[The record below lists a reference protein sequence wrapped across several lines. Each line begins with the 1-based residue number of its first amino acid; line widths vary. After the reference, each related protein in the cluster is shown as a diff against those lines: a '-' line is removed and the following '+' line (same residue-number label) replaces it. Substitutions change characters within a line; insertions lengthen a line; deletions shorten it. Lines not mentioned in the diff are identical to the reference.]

1 MKAGKIKKLS
11 MKSLS
16 VLLAVVM
23 IMSSMSVCFGTVTYA
38 AGGSVSDSN
47 WNSFIDLLKND
58 TVKNASFTSTTAN
71 NYTVT
76 DPDGKIIAAVEMYF
90 DIFDTLADKEPSNS
104 SAGNRTINEVNTT
117 IKNTLSNKMSGD
129 YSTYNIDSFIS
140 KLISGANVISSK
152 GTKKEVKNS
161 NSAPGTNL
169 NPVSDVK
176 LNVTL
181 GGELTKYATIDELPD
196 EVATT
201 KTFTVKH
208 TNSRYD
214 TSSRTQNTTDSCGNV
229 TGTDTYYGFEY
240 YYSISSVTEAEGAK
254 QSTKVLKDTAKTL
267 SDNSAYLNANLDQMV
282 QFIIDDASAVATA
295 QSAVNT
301 AKSNATAFSQAAW
314 NQYFKAT
321 YDSKILALESNITLA
336 TEIVA
341 LGKVAYPLTALKNA
355 GYDSIL
361 TNEAALR
368 SLYSQLTEGLAT
380 FDKAT
385 QSAKDYISG
394 HAYQGVEFNR
404 ADIQAFADEVLVE
417 IQLIEL
423 RRLKDTIDT
432 TTPDYYTYN
441 DDNVTGQN
449 ATVSGAALSTAKG
462 TVDGYIS
469 SINSYPAVLVAE
481 AELTGYTDWLAA
493 LSTELN
499 RLIKISGYNDQF
511 SAQYA
516 KYVAE
521 VYSATDTGADSATL
535 LAALKGNADEGIE
548 SYDAWYSG
556 LKSLISTIETQLGAE
571 LANKIMT
578 TLDDAM
584 KARMDAVYTTLHSRV
599 DAQLDNATELYN
611 VVKALNGKINI
622 LTTSNYAKYKKAFE
636 SFEKDVYDFLIA
648 SANFSMP
655 KATIDK
661 YNALGKD
668 FKVYT
673 DFIATGGFSSY
684 KQILG
689 EYADRELL
697 TNDLLRDEEY
707 VVDKAKVE
715 NVIASLDKLIT
726 SDEIGGLLGGLL
738 GLEEGES
745 FDIGTML
752 EELVVDM
759 LFSDS
764 FINTAI
770 EKLYPAVLGALIAVW
785 EKDVP
790 NVGVESG
797 QDIAGMLQKDLYA
810 IVNDMGFALYPDQ
823 YAAALRNIDSSRYA
837 DNISKLQT
845 GTRTYT
851 VEKVTELNGDG
862 KTIVKEVTVT
872 SYPWDVAGSAF
883 LNEDGSLN
891 LTWGVDEYK
900 ETEGVTTEQIKEF
913 FYARFDDAFTPLAPL
928 FFALI
933 GNTSWTGTSSKA
945 AKYLIAEVDL
955 KIEASGNDGYA
966 NMMVPIYEALGAVV
980 EGTEGAT
987 FTYKAPSTVKG
998 YATQSDRVGLM
1009 LSAILEPIFG
1019 LLNEIGKAPL
1029 STIISI
1035 LPNLCY
1041 SLLMQ
1046 MVNPLLNQL
1055 KTTITLKGDA
1065 GFYNY
1070 IVNGC
1075 DQIDIN
1081 LDNLYSTD
1089 LAIGDILGDINSLID
1104 LSNGINSLLGLLGL
1118 PLPEIEQGKIA
1129 QMGELTT
1136 ISTSRT
1142 AYIYTGFEGT
1152 GEARHIEADKGA
1164 VGNYLLQYILGIL
1177 EDEEAFKGLL
1187 GMIMTVKDENGQP
1200 VKDSSGKTI
1209 PDTAKIEE
1217 TIASFNEMGLF
1228 KYGKNNAIAAIVE
1241 LFNADTLPYAEY
1253 NWYVD
1258 EMFDGT
1264 VQGLTP
1270 AMVQYLS
1277 YDNDLTREKAA
1288 YIVDHLD
1295 ELISSIIDMVNGNP
1309 EGTYSIA
1316 AKLDELIGGLFTNEN
1331 ITVIAKALAGFD
1343 INSLLAGEGDAN
1355 APETVAEGDEPE
1367 AGEGEA
1373 EEDAA
1378 AIDVNALIKDL
1389 LGIDLSVFAQYKD
1402 IADDYDWGVTDGA
1415 TFAKALADL
1424 LAPLNPLLN
1433 FILKGDDI
1441 KVITDENGANAAIT
1455 LKGSNA
1461 YDTALVPLLEALGC
1475 ETKVLAEDDNVI
1487 EVVLLAI
1494 VNKLET
1500 IIGEDADAVEGI
1512 ANLLPGVL
1520 YFLQSNALSSVVENL
1535 LHPVYQLIDTI
1546 RPIYELDIFGLIGGL
1561 LPEDFPITLDKA
1573 TLSNLDLNFVIKL
1586 VKDLL
1591 GLDFTDLGVVI
1602 ADVCKVAVQD
1612 YKSSS
1617 SLIGEDG
1624 KKGAYTKLFDATD
1637 IVAVI
1642 LNFAFDWFTVP
1653 ENVDAM
1659 ANVIGGDNAA
1669 TVEKT
1674 KKYIDAIYTI
1684 IEGVEIQYDD
1694 INWAYNFPEGFD
1706 EAIFSSGISI
1716 QPTIE
1721 SLKYPTDWTEDTAKY
1736 LDENLDDLI
1745 NAALKLA
1752 GVEGTLSDMLKSEIN
1767 FLTGANLNAIVTMLN
1782 DLLGK
1787 LNKEIVDNA
1796 GVLIGA
1802 DLEAL
1807 RNYKADEEKT
1817 YTTVEFAKELAK
1829 ILNVIPEVVNLVFFG
1844 DNFEIFNYAN
1854 GESVGTITGANGYSK
1869 GLAPILEALGC
1880 KNLPAADSKDVEA
1893 VLVSIANR
1901 FDEILADPINEV
1913 LNVLPN
1919 IIYFIN
1925 ANGISVSLK
1934 NMVASVTGFMALLKE
1949 SFGVDVDLIA
1959 IINDALN
1966 GLLPAE
1972 SNATIDVLDLDLET
1986 VFTLVQE
1993 ILGLD
1998 LTMASDILVDL
2009 CVGKIEAYKSIS
2021 GDYAFRMVYND
2032 DYARYDMITILVT
2045 IALMVVSNEQNAKA
2059 LDEML
2064 GTELLSALK
2073 TVFASVEINYEAID
2087 WDYCWDENGEATGDT
2102 IPVIESAI
2110 TYPND
2115 FTEEDA
2121 KYLAENLPALVDAV
2135 VKLVSENESLAQLL
2149 KENVNIFNAK
2159 TLEDLVGLIAD
2170 LLGDVDSVLLGLGMI
2185 LDVDLNGLL
2194 AHEID
2199 ADIDTVEEFAAEL
2212 AEILSK
2218 YAPGVIEWLLLGR
2231 DFTFFVDETKMAEG
2245 VPYDKDK
2252 AIITING
2259 AQGYAEGLALVLEA
2273 LGCENLPKVY
2283 EAEKL
2288 DTTAVIE
2295 GVLTSL
2301 ANRINEIFANP
2312 VEEALDLLPN
2322 LLYFLNAN
2330 GVAAAVNNLAGAFS
2344 ALATKL
2350 QAFGLDISLGSLVN
2364 IKKLMGLENTN
2375 AAISLDNLTVEA
2387 LLEAVSLM
2395 TGLDLTTL
2403 DKVLTGFALGEVKEY
2418 DSVSKEAAYKMVYH
2432 TDFENYDMITVLV
2445 TAALLVVFETEGNA
2459 EKLNEMIGTDIITA
2473 IEDVFAASEI
2483 SYTAP
2488 NWSYPLAANGTV
2500 DAMKYSITYPNNWTE
2515 ETAKYVT
2522 AALPQIGDMIAG
2534 MIDSNYTSLAALLQD
2549 KVNVFNADT
2558 LNSLVALIADLLGG
2572 IDDELLKAAGVLLNV
2587 DVVGLKAYK
2596 APEINST
2603 EAFAAELANVLT
2615 TYAGGVVEWL
2625 LLGKDYKFFVKD
2637 VTKDGIPVD
2646 FIIINGAHGY
2656 AEGLALLLEALGCTD
2671 LPDAYA
2677 EGATTKSVVEGT
2689 LLSLAKR
2696 IDTILANP
2704 VVEVLGIL
2712 PNLLYFLNTNGVAAV
2727 VDNLTA
2733 ALTALL
2739 DKLAVFGIKLDL
2751 NELVN
2756 LQKLMGIEGKGANID
2771 LDNLTIADLLE
2782 AVSLMTGL
2790 DLTLIEDVLV
2800 GFALGEV
2807 KTYDSVSK
2815 ECGDAKRML
2824 YADEFDT
2831 YDMVTVLANLVLL
2844 TIADED
2850 NAEFVKNLTGEEI
2863 YGVIVTLFNVESLP
2877 VQEFDWLFTE
2887 YADTDHVFSAILSSE
2902 LYADHQYGPLYTE
2915 EMAQYIADNF
2925 GKFVDN
2931 IIYLLGLNINGTTVD
2946 NLTDLI
2952 NGLIN
2957 GSVYNSANVVA
2968 IRDALAGVLDGIV
2981 NLKAGNAVVG
2991 GLIAEVLKTAGIADL
3006 AAVAEVEVPEFTEDR
3021 AKFVESL
3028 CDVLEPLYGVLRWV
3042 LSNEDISFFVDLDK
3056 TDAITLPGAEGYAY
3070 GIIPL
3075 LEVLECENILTPA
3088 EYYAAVEADGDVL
3101 LTSILNPLLDRVDVI
3116 IENPAE
3122 EILAI
3127 LPNLIYFINSNGIDT
3142 VVKNTLNAVYT
3153 LLNVIEPIAKIDLYE
3168 IIGIDLSTLTFE
3180 KLFSMLLDM
3189 IYDATGYRFTF
3200 MDVSAVA
3207 ELSVG
3212 TLVSYESKN
3221 GKTAYKMIYNS
3232 NTAKSEMVT
3241 VVMRL
3246 LVTFIMHENNQ
3257 EMLLGLLRDKLG
3269 MTADAEKY
3277 VRGILDYLKKNSTVT
3292 ALGMDLAL
3300 ATFYYIFY
3308 GVDIGVDHT
3317 ANGVK
3322 DLNAEWT
3329 KLLNDMRNSKNEG
3342 EALAG
3347 EIIAGIL
3354 DLEIFDD
3361 VIDPEEGVAPNGFI
3375 AFFQKI
3381 IDWFNKIIEWF
3392 KNLFN

>member
-1 MKAGKIKKLS
+1 MKRQIKQLS
-11 MKSLS
+11 KKSLS

-23 IMSSMSVCFGTVTYA
+23 LMTSMSVCFGTISIAASGTVTTQQWTDLVNALNA
-38 AGGSVSDSN
+38 ANISG
-47 WNSFIDLLKND
+47 
-58 TVKNASFTSTTAN
+58 ASFSGSTGAYVLN
-71 NYTVT
+71 
-76 DPDGKIIAAVEMYF
+76 DPDGTVLPAVEEYF
-90 DIFDTLADKEPSNS
+90 EVFDTLANKTPATGNPNNTNTDYTQGSNE
-104 SAGNRTINEVNTT
+104 GNRVIQQVNKSIRDTLATKMGSAYTNAVASFVEKLASGSTVSTGTASEKTKGGQNNNDKSLPTNELSDIAPITLTVNKSSVLKSYTLDNLPSSVVTT
-117 IKNTLSNKMSGD
+117 KIFTVTHSKDKYDYKYKEESGCSWGQKYTTYTRYYKYFYYISGVSEKDGESIDTSILTDTRDALADYAEYFGYTLDELVATDVDTLAGVSKAVTDAKKDVIDNFSED
-129 YSTYNIDSFIS
+129 IWNYYFQSTYN
-140 KLISGANVISSK
+140 
-152 GTKKEVKNS
+152 VK
-161 NSAPGTNL
+161 A
-169 NPVSDVK
+169 
-176 LNVTL
+176 
-181 GGELTKYATIDELPD
+181 LTD
-196 EVATT
+196 
-201 KTFTVKH
+201 
-208 TNSRYD
+208 
-214 TSSRTQNTTDSCGNV
+214 
-229 TGTDTYYGFEY
+229 
-240 YYSISSVTEAEGAK
+240 
-254 QSTKVLKDTAKTL
+254 
-267 SDNSAYLNANLDQMV
+267 
-282 QFIIDDASAVATA
+282 
-295 QSAVNT
+295 
-301 AKSNATAFSQAAW
+301 
-314 NQYFKAT
+314 
-321 YDSKILALESNITLA
+321 NITLA
-336 TEIVA
+336 TEIIPLAKICINLYELKDAGFDGMTEA
-341 LGKVAYPLTALKNA
+341 LLRDLHSKLTSGLNAY
-355 GYDSIL
+355 
-361 TNEAALR
+361 
-368 SLYSQLTEGLAT
+368 
-380 FDKAT
+380 DKAT
-385 QSAKDYISG
+385 AAARNYIDTHSYEG
-394 HAYQGVEFNR
+394 RSFVR
-404 ADIQAFADEVLVE
+404 ADIQAFADEVLTE

-423 RRLKDTIDT
+423 RALKQEIDAT
-432 TTPDYYTYN
+432 VPEYYAYN
-441 DDNVTGQN
+441 EDDVISG
-449 ATVSGAALSTAKG
+449 AVSGATLSAAKG
-462 TVDGYIS
+462 TVDGFKT
-469 SINSYPAVLVAE
+469 SIKSYPENLVNIVMRGYSD
-481 AELTGYTDWLAA
+481 ELGTLSSNLAY
-493 LSTELN
+493 
-499 RLIKISGYNDQF
+499 LIKTANYDDQF
-511 SAQYA
+511 SAEYA

-521 VYSATDTGADSATL
+521 VYSATDITADSATL
-535 LAALKGNADEGIE
+535 VESLKK
-548 SYDAWYSG
+548 YDSWYTG
-556 LKSLISTIETQLGAE
+556 LKTLIGKIENELEAGTAEKILAE
-571 LANKIMT
+571 L
-578 TLDDAM
+578 DDEM
-584 KARMDAVYTTLHSRV
+584 KAHMESTYATLHSRV
-599 DAQLDNATELYN
+599 EAQIDIATELYAS
-611 VVKALNGKINI
+611 VAALNGKIDI
-622 LTTSNYAKYKKAFE
+622 LNASNYAKYKRAFQVI
-636 SFEKDVYDFLIA
+636 EKDTYDFLIA
-648 SANFSMP
+648 SPNFAMP
-655 KATIDK
+655 QATIDK
-661 YNALGKD
+661 YNALSDD
-668 FKVYT
+668 FEIYNN
-673 DFIATGGFSSY
+673 FIATGGFSSF

-689 EYADRELL
+689 EYANREVLD
-697 TNDLLRDEEY
+697 NDLLRDEEF
-707 VVDKAKVE
+707 VVDKTKVE
-715 NVIASLDKLIT
+715 NVITGLDKLIT
-726 SDEIGGLLGGLL
+726 SEEIGGLLGGLL
-738 GLEEGES
+738 GGEEGKAL
-745 FDIGTML
+745 DIGQL
-752 EELVVDM
+752 LKDLIGDM
-759 LFSDS
+759 LFSDAL
-764 FINTAI
+764 INTVVKMLNPI
-770 EKLYPAVLGALIAVW
+770 LINALADIWLNSLPQEV
-785 EKDVP
+785 DI
-790 NVGVESG
+790 VGKVTY
-797 QDIAGMLQKDLYA
+797 DKNLKTV
-810 IVNDMGFALYPDQ
+810 VNDVGFYIFPDLMASQ
-823 YAAALRNIDSSRYA
+823 LDKTKYG
-837 DNISKLQT
+837 DNITKLNAAVT
-845 GTRTYT
+845 NFNTEFGVTNSDDLDKYFTYYT
-851 VEKVTELNGDG
+851 KDDG
-862 KTIVKEVTVT
+862 KKAMDK
-872 SYPWDVAGSAF
+872 SPWDSKEINDENGN
-883 LNEDGSLN
+883 LT
-891 LTWGVDEYK
+891 LTWGVDAAK
-900 ETEGVTTEQIKEF
+900 EAGATGDELAQI
-913 FYARFDDAFTPLAPL
+913 FYNAFDDALAGLRPLL
-928 FFALI
+928 EVIFANKSFSGKSENVAHVSFL
-933 GNTSWTGTSSKA
+933 GRKDA
-945 AKYLIAEVDL
+945 ALNIT
-955 KIEASGNDGYA
+955 ASGNKGFA
-966 NMMVPIYEALGAVV
+966 NLLVPIYEALEVPFTPVSTV
-980 EGTEGAT
+980 EGSHLEDANSIA
-987 FTYKAPSTVKG
+987 K
-998 YATQSDRVGLM
+998 
-1009 LSAILEPIFG
+1009 ILESIIDPIFT
-1019 LLNEIGKAPL
+1019 LCDELAAKPL
-1029 STIISI
+1029 EKIISI

-1041 SLLMQ
+1041 ALTMQSL
-1046 MVNPLLNQL
+1046 PKLLGML
-1055 KTTITLKGDA
+1055 KTDIHYAASVDIGCNIDAASDDISINVGEMLTNEMGNGD
-1065 GFYNY
+1065 FNN
-1070 IVNGC
+1070 I
-1075 DQIDIN
+1075 
-1081 LDNLYSTD
+1081 
-1089 LAIGDILGDINSLID
+1089 ID
-1104 LSNGINSLLGLLGL
+1104 LSNGVNSLLGLLGL
-1118 PLPEIEQGKIA
+1118 PLPEIDQGKIA
-1129 QMGELTT
+1129 QMGKKTT
-1136 ISTSRT
+1136 IETSRT
-1142 AYIYTGFEGT
+1142 EYIYAGLEGT
-1152 GEARHIEADKGA
+1152 GTAYHIAADKGA
-1164 VGNYLLQYILGIL
+1164 VGNYLLQYIFGIL

-1187 GMIMTVKDENGQP
+1187 GMLMTKELEDGTKVPDE
-1200 VKDSSGKTI
+1200 
-1209 PDTAKIEE
+1209 AKIAE

-1228 KYGKNNAIAAIVE
+1228 KHGKNNAIAAIVE

-1295 ELISSIIDMVNGNP
+1295 ELIGSIIDMVNGNE

-1316 AKLDELIGGLFTNEN
+1316 ATLNGLIGGLFTNEN

-1343 INSLLAGEGDAN
+1343 INALIAGSGESAEGDAN
-1355 APETVAEGDEPE
+1355 APETVAEG
-1367 AGEGEA
+1367 
-1373 EEDAA
+1373 EEETEAA
-1378 AIDVNALIKDL
+1378 AIDVNALINDL
-1389 LGIDLSVFAQYKD
+1389 LGIDLTAFAQYKD

-1415 TFAKALADL
+1415 TFASALANL

-1433 FILKGDDI
+1433 FILKGKDI
-1441 KVITDENGANAAIT
+1441 RVITDDNGNNAAIT
-1455 LKGSNA
+1455 LKGSNG

-1475 ETKVLAEDDNVI
+1475 ETKALAEDDNVL

-1500 IIGEDADAVEGI
+1500 IIGEGADAVEGI

-1520 YFLQSNALSSVVENL
+1520 YFLQSNALASVVENL
-1535 LHPVYQLIDTI
+1535 LHPVYQLLDTI
-1546 RPIYELDIFGLIGGL
+1546 RPIYELDIFELIGGL
-1561 LPEDFPITLDKA
+1561 LPEDAPITLDQA
-1573 TLSNLDLNFVIKL
+1573 TLSNLDLSFVLNL
-1586 VKDLL
+1586 VKNLV
-1591 GLDFTDLGVVI
+1591 GLDFTALGTVI
-1602 ADVCKVAVQD
+1602 ADVCKVAVKD
-1612 YKSSS
+1612 YESSS
-1617 SLIGEDG
+1617 SLIGENG
-1624 KKGAYTKLFDATD
+1624 KKGAYTDLFDATD

-1642 LNFAFDWFTVP
+1642 LNFAFDWCTVDT
-1653 ENVDAM
+1653 NVDAL
-1659 ANVIGGDNAA
+1659 AAVIGGEDAA
-1669 TVEKT
+1669 LVEKVKT
-1674 KKYIDAIYTI
+1674 YIDAIYTI
-1684 IEGVEIQYDD
+1684 IEGVEIKYDTID
-1694 INWAYNFPEGFD
+1694 WAYNFPEGFD

-1721 SLKYPTDWTEDTAKY
+1721 SLNYPTDWTEDTAKY
-1736 LDENLDDLI
+1736 LDENLDELI

-1752 GVEGTLSDMLKSEIN
+1752 GVEGNLSDMLKSNIN

-1802 DLEAL
+1802 DLETL
-1807 RNYKADEEKT
+1807 RNYKADEDKT

-1844 DNFEIFNYAN
+1844 DNFEIFNYAS

-1880 KNLPAADSKDVEA
+1880 KDLPAADSKNVEA

-1901 FDEILADPINEV
+1901 FDEILADPINEI

-1919 IIYFIN
+1919 IIYFLN
-1925 ANGISVSLK
+1925 ANGISTSLK
-1934 NMVASVTGFMALLKE
+1934 NMVSSVTGFMGLLKD

-1966 GLLPAE
+1966 GLLPEESEAE
-1972 SNATIDVLDLDLET
+1972 IDVLNLDLET

-1993 ILGLD
+1993 LLGLD
-1998 LTMASDILVDL
+1998 LTMASDILVDF
-2009 CVGKIEAYKSIS
+2009 CVGKIEAYESIS
-2021 GDYAFRMVYND
+2021 GEYGFRMVYND
-2032 DYARYDMITILVT
+2032 VYARYDMITILVT
-2045 IALMVVSNEQNAKA
+2045 IALMVVSNEDNAAA
-2059 LDEML
+2059 LDEMI
-2064 GTELLSALK
+2064 GTEIMSALK
-2073 TVFASVEINYEAID
+2073 TVFASVEINYEPID
-2087 WDYCWDENGEATGDT
+2087 WDYCWDENGNATGES

-2121 KYLAENLPALVDAV
+2121 KYLAENLPALVDTV
-2135 VKLVSENESLAQLL
+2135 IKLVSENESLAELL
-2149 KENVNIFNAK
+2149 SANVNIFTAK
-2159 TLEDLVGLIAD
+2159 TLEDLIGLIAG
-2170 LLGDVDSVLLGLGMI
+2170 LLGDVDSVLLELGMI

-2194 AHEID
+2194 AHEVD
-2199 ADIDTVEEFAAEL
+2199 KDIDTVDEFAAEL

-2259 AQGYAEGLALVLEA
+2259 AHGYAEGLALVLEA

-2283 EAEKL
+2283 EVEKL
-2288 DTTAVIE
+2288 NTTAVIE

-2312 VEEALDLLPN
+2312 VEEVIDLLPN

-2330 GVAAAVNNLAGAFS
+2330 GVAAAVKNLTGAFN

-2364 IKKLMGLENTN
+2364 IKKLMGLENTD
-2375 AAISLDNLTVEA
+2375 AAISLDNLTIEA

-2395 TGLDLTTL
+2395 VGLDLTKL
-2403 DKVLTGFALGEVKEY
+2403 DEVLTGFALGEVQEY
-2418 DSVSKEAAYKMVYH
+2418 DSTSKEKAYRMVYH

-2459 EKLNEMIGTDIITA
+2459 EKLNEMIDTDIITA
-2473 IEDVFAASEI
+2473 IESVFAASEI
-2483 SYTAP
+2483 TYTAP
-2488 NWSYPLAANGTV
+2488 NWNYPLADNGTV

-2522 AALPQIGDMIAG
+2522 AVLPEIGDMIAG

-2558 LNSLVALIADLLGG
+2558 LNSLVSLITNLLGD
-2572 IDDELLKAAGVLLNV
+2572 IDEGLLEAAGMLLNV
-2587 DVVGLKAYK
+2587 DVIGLKSYE

-2603 EAFAAELANVLT
+2603 EEFAAELANVLT

-2637 VTKDGIPVD
+2637 VTENGVPVD
-2646 FIIINGAHGY
+2646 FITVNGAYGY

-2677 EGATTKSVVEGT
+2677 EGATTKTVVEGT

-2696 IDTILANP
+2696 IDAILANP
-2704 VVEVLGIL
+2704 VAEVLGVL

-2739 DKLAVFGIKLDL
+2739 DKLAVFGVELDL

-2756 LQKLMGIEGKGANID
+2756 LQKLMGIEGKGAKID

-2807 KTYDSVSK
+2807 KAYNSVSK
-2815 ECGDAKRML
+2815 ECGEAKRML

-2850 NAEFVKNLTGEEI
+2850 NAEFVRDLVGEDI
-2863 YGVIVTLFNVESLP
+2863 YGIIVTLFKVESLP

-2887 YADTDHVFSAILSSE
+2887 HADTDYVFSAIMSSE
-2902 LYADHQYGPLYTE
+2902 LYADHKYGPLYTE

-2931 IIYLLGLNINGTTVD
+2931 IIYLLGLNINGNTVD

-2968 IRDALAGVLDGIV
+2968 IRDALAGVLNGILD
-2981 NLKAGNAVVG
+2981 LKAGDTVVG
-2991 GLIAEVLKTAGIADL
+2991 GLIAEVLKTAGIADIT
-3006 AAVAEVEVPEFTEDR
+3006 AVANVEVPEFTEDR

-3028 CDVLEPLYGVLRWV
+3028 CDVLEPLYGVLRWA
-3042 LSNEDISFFVDLDK
+3042 LSNEDISFFVDVDK

-3075 LEVLECENILTPA
+3075 LEVLECENILTPD

-3101 LTSILNPLLDRVDVI
+3101 LTSILNPILDRVDVI
-3116 IENPAE
+3116 VENPAE

-3168 IIGIDLSTLTFE
+3168 IIGLDLSTLTFE

-3189 IYDATGYRFTF
+3189 IAESTGYRFTF

-3207 ELSVG
+3207 ELSIG

-3221 GKTAYKMIYNS
+3221 GKTAYKMVYSS
-3232 NTAKSEMVT
+3232 NTARSEMVT

-3246 LVTFIMHENNQ
+3246 LVTFIMHENNT
-3257 EMLLGLLRDKLG
+3257 EMLFGLLRDKLG

-3277 VRGILDYLKKNSTVT
+3277 IRSIIDYLKKNSTVT
-3292 ALGMDLAL
+3292 AYGMDLAL

-3308 GVDIGVDHT
+3308 GVDIGVDNT
-3317 ANGVK
+3317 ANGIK
-3322 DLNAEWT
+3322 NLNAEWT
-3329 KLLNDMRNSKNEG
+3329 KIIRDMRNSKNEG

-3361 VIDPEEGVAPNGFI
+3361 VIDPEEGVAPNGII